1 MPKTDAERKE
11 IERKIKREAGLLRR
25 ELWVHP
31 TRLDE
36 FQKMKIKL
44 KKPLRDRSQSG

>member
-1 MPKTDAERKE
+1 MTDAERKAL
-11 IERKIKREAGLLRR
+11 ERKTKKDQGLLRR

-31 TRLDE
+31 TRLKE
-36 FQKMKIKL
+36 FEKLRNKM